1 MNRVNTF
8 CPIIPLGRE
17 AHAIARQFAVEQA
30 TPQRS
35 KQIYLNTLA
44 VYAVHSYLKWLR
56 IDTDLSQGDSW
67 HPLKRVLFDIAD
79 LVLPG
84 IGKLECRPVSPGE
97 TTIFLPP
104 EVTEDRIGYVAVQ
117 FSENLNEVQLL
128 GFVGAANI
136 SNASEQI
143 LIAELQ
149 PLDDLFDCIPE
160 PVPQPVASASQ
171 VCVNLSQWLN
181 DVFEAG
187 WQTVEALL
195 ETQATNL
202 ATSTRSVEL
211 LREIYGNPAFGVTG
225 GKLIDLERQ
234 AGQRV
239 ALIVKIVPKTEQK
252 VDIRVRVCPASG
264 QIYLP
269 PNLQLIV
276 EDESGTRL
284 QAQAKSIDR
293 SRSIARWIPPKSIDR
308 FRSIDHW
315 IQLEFSGD
323 KGEQFSAKVVLN
335 DVSITENFVI

>member
-1 MNRVNTF
+1 MNRIITF
-8 CPIIPLGRE
+8 CPTVPLGRE
-17 AHAIARQFAVEQA
+17 AHAIARQFAAEQA

-84 IGKLECRPVSPGE
+84 IGKLECRPVPPGE
-97 TTIFLPP
+97 GETAIFLPP

-117 FSENLNEVQLL
+117 FSENLNEVKLL

-149 PLDDLFDCIPE
+149 PLNDLLDCIPDTDL
-160 PVPQPVASASQ
+160 QPVDSPSQ
-171 VCVNLSQWLN
+171 VRVNLSQWLN

-211 LREIYGNPAFGVTG
+211 LEIYGNPAVGVTG
-225 GKLIDLERQ
+225 GKLIDLGRQ

-239 ALIVKIVPKTEQK
+239 ALVVKIVPKTEQK

-276 EDESGTRL
+276 EDESGTCL
-284 QAQAKSIDR
+284 QAQAR
-293 SRSIARWIPPKSIDR
+293 SMDY
-308 FRSIDHW
+308 W
-315 IQLEFSGD
+315 IQLKFSGD
-323 KGEQFSAKVVLN
+323 KGEQFSAKVVLS

>member
-1 MNRVNTF
+1 MNRLTTF

-17 AHAIARQFAVEQA
+17 AHALARQFAAEQA

-35 KQIYLNTLA
+35 KQIYSNTLA

-149 PLDDLFDCIPE
+149 PLNDLLDCIPDTDL
-160 PVPQPVASASQ
+160 QPVDSPSQ
-171 VCVNLSQWLN
+171 VRVNLSQWL
-181 DVFEAG
+181 DDIFEAG

-195 ETQATNL
+195 SRESANL
-202 ATSTRSVEL
+202 ALNTNF
-211 LREIYGNPAFGVTG
+211 REIYGNPAFGITG

-239 ALIVKIVPKTEQK
+239 ALLVKIMPKTEQK

-276 EDESGTRL
+276 EDKSGTCL

-293 SRSIARWIPPKSIDR
+293 
-308 FRSIDHW
+308 FRSINRW

-323 KGEQFSAKVVLN
+323 KGEQFSAKVVLS
-335 DVSITENFVI
+335 DVIITENFVI